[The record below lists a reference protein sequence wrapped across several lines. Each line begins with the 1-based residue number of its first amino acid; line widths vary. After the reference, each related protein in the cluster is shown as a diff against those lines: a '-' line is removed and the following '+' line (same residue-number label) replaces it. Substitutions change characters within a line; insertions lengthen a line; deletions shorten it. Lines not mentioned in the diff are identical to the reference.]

1 MTAISASPNPAPAS
15 APADGLDRL
24 RARPW
29 EFDFFQAV
37 WLLERASAGG
47 TPVGQRG
54 PVAQERI
61 RFRPDLSLSFPATDV
76 CSLTEFPGADGA
88 LCQLLEVAFLGL
100 YGGSTPLPLHYAV
113 DILRASDPER
123 ALDRRS
129 LGHEPGKDVLP
140 GSSPMRDFVDVLH
153 HRVISLF
160 YRAWM
165 KYHYER
171 AFAAPQRDVVT
182 DYLKMLIGCPP
193 EYDAETL
200 GVPPLRLLRYAGL
213 LTQRPRSATSL
224 QGLLFDYW
232 GDIPVQVQQFVGQWV
247 PLEPGDLNRLGAVN
261 CGLGVNL
268 TVGDQ
273 VYDLGGAFT
282 IRLGPVDLAT
292 YETFLP
298 GGTRYEQTRALTRL
312 YCADP
317 LAFALEIVLRA
328 GEVPMT
334 QLSSDEQAGR
344 LGWTSWVRAGEL
356 GETAVTFAAS

>member
-1 MTAISASPNPAPAS
+1 MTTVSAQPRASAAPAPPDA
-15 APADGLDRL
+15 LDRL

-37 WLLERASAGG
+37 WLLERANAGG

-54 PVAQERI
+54 PVTQERL
-61 RFRPDLSLSFPATDV
+61 RFRPDLSLGFPATDV
-76 CSLTEFPGADGA
+76 CGLLEFSGASGA
-88 LCQLLEVAFLGL
+88 PCHLLEVAFLGL

-123 ALDRRS
+123 ATERGGP
-129 LGHEPGKDVLP
+129 GHGSGADLLP

-160 YRAWM
+160 YRAWL

-182 DYLKMLIGCPP
+182 DYLKLLIGCPP
-193 EYDAETL
+193 EYDAATL
-200 GVPPLRLLRYAGL
+200 GVPPLKLLRYAGL
-213 LTQRPRSATSL
+213 LTQRPRSAMSL

-247 PLEPGDLNRLGAVN
+247 PLEPGDLNHLGAANSRLGVD
-261 CGLGVNL
+261 L

-273 VYDLGGAFT
+273 VYDLGGAFQ

-298 GGTRYEQTRALTRL
+298 GAARYEQTRALTRL

-317 LAFALEIVLRA
+317 LAFSLEIVLRA

-334 QLSSDEQAGR
+334 QLTSNAQAGR
-344 LGWTSWVRAGEL
+344 LGWTSWVRTGDL